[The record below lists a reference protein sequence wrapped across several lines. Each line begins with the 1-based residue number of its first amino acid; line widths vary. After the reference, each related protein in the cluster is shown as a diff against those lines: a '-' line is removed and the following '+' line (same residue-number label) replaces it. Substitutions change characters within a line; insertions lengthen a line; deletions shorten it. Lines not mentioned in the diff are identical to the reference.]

1 MHAYERTHLGFLDR
15 FTTICSN
22 IVSQRHTI
30 NYDVIMK
37 KNSERLSFRPR
48 SPRELAWILLFP
60 LMLCLGASTTAAESA
75 DTVDYYQIQP
85 GDVLRISVWREE
97 NLVSD
102 VIVRPDGKI
111 TFPLAGEVAAAGSS
125 IETLR
130 DEIMV
135 RLQKY
140 IPDPVV
146 TVSVKQL
153 LGNKVYIIGKVNRP
167 GEFPMVRNVD
177 VMQALSMAG
186 GTSTYAALNKIKILR
201 RKNGVLTAI
210 PFEYGEVEK
219 GKNLEQNIILQA
231 GDVVVIP

>member
-1 MHAYERTHLGFLDR
+1 M
-15 FTTICSN
+15 
-22 IVSQRHTI
+22 
-30 NYDVIMK
+30 
-37 KNSERLSFRPR
+37 
-48 SPRELAWILLFP
+48 
-60 LMLCLGASTTAAESA
+60 GANATAAEHTDGATS
-75 DTVDYYQIQP
+75 YQIQP

-97 NLVSD
+97 NLISD

-111 TFPLAGEVAAAGSS
+111 TFPLAGEVDAAGGSVES
-125 IETLR
+125 LR
-130 DEIMV
+130 NEIMA
-135 RLQKY
+135 RLQKF

-146 TVSVKQL
+146 TVSVTQL

-201 RKNGVLTAI
+201 RKNGSLMAI

-219 GKNLEQNIILQA
+219 GKNLDQNIILHA
-231 GDVVVIP
+231 GDVVVVP